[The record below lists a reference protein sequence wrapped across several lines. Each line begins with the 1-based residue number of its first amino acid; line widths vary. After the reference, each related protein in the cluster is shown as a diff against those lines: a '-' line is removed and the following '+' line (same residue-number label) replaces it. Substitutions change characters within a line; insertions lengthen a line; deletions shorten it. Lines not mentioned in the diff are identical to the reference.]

1 MTDREAIEYAYRHM
15 DECICK
21 IKSVNDYALICV
33 LEKRKE
39 FMMQSIEA
47 FQEREERSRGCKW
60 CNSGSFAPVLHVDEN
75 SQLGQMDVEFCPMCG
90 RPLKGAD
97 NG

>member
-1 MTDREAIEYAYRHM
+1 MTDREAIEYAYHHM
-15 DECICK
+15 DECIYK

-47 FQEREERSRGCKW
+47 LQEREERSRGCEW
-60 CNSGSFAPVLHVDEN
+60 CIGFCP
-75 SQLGQMDVEFCPMCG
+75 DVTGDPYAEYRFCPMCG
-90 RPLKGAD
+90 RPMKGAD
-97 NG
+97 NGKNT